1 MAVKKKTENAEV
13 AQVTTATKGAVK
25 EFAVKDSLKEYSH
38 VMVGSRLI
46 PIVDGKISN
55 VDEKDV
61 KEFIV

>member
-1 MAVKKKTENAEV
+1 MAVKKKTDTA
-13 AQVTTATKGAVK
+13 VTTEPTTAKVVAKEFTVK
-25 EFAVKDSLKEYSH
+25 ESLKDYSH

>member
-1 MAVKKKTENAEV
+1 MAVKKKTDNA
-13 AQVTTATKGAVK
+13 VTPEPTATKAAVK
-25 EFAVKDSLKEYSH
+25 EFAVKESLKNYSH
-38 VMVGSRLI
+38 VVVGSRLI

>member
-1 MAVKKKTENAEV
+1 MAVKKKTDNA
-13 AQVTTATKGAVK
+13 VTLESTATKVAVK
-25 EFAVKDSLKEYSH
+25 EFAVKESLKNYSH

-61 KEFIV
+61 REFIV